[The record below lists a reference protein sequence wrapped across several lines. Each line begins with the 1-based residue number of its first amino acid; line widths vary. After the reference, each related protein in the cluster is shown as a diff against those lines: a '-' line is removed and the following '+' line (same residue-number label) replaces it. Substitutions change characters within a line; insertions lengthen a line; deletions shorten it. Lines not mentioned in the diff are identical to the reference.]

1 MFYGVCSL
9 KFTFTSTNL
18 QIFIIMKTKLL
29 FRIYTAIFVCGIS
42 FLSANAQVVTC
53 YDQTESSANDFWLT
67 HLYYL

>member
-1 MFYGVCSL
+1 
-9 KFTFTSTNL
+9 
-18 QIFIIMKTKLL
+18 MKTKLL